1 MDYSGRGAAALSA
14 SRGSIAAKTVNK
26 GFSLSP
32 SFLPSFL
39 PLSVVTLSF
48 VAGSRALT
56 EKR

>member
-14 SRGSIAAKTVNK
+14 SRGSIAAKTVK
-26 GFSLSP
+26 GFSLS
-32 SFLPSFL
+32 PSFL